1 VTKLLIYRGD
11 ALHGEYELK
20 GQTVHIGRSPQ
31 NDIVLEDPSK
41 GVSRQHAELRAEG
54 AHYMLVDLESQNGI
68 WVHGSRVPSVRLDP
82 GVTAALG
89 PFRLTTVEA
98 ADSPAPAPG
107 EFVTEPTE
115 YSRPEEARPAPQ
127 AVDGPGVLLDGAAT
141 PPAGVTATPQAVPVV
156 HAASAATSQEA
167 TEKSRAAA
175 DARKPGG
182 GASKS
187 LAPVLVA
194 AAAVVLLIGASGFGA
209 YAWLHKRAARPVWDR
224 DVATALVS
232 SGKCDEAMREQI
244 GPALNANPNDAE
256 ALALKAQCAP
266 PPSPPTPPSEPAPPT
281 PPAEKTVAEKLDAV
295 EAAIAAKD
303 CQTALDAANAI
314 LAATPD
320 DARAKDLAAR
330 ADACLKPA
338 EATPA
343 APSAPAAVVRISPS
357 QGGLDVLPGETQRE
371 YTKRVAAMRKR
382 FEDAAALLQ
391 GQHYQQAAKEF
402 DAIAAVVPSGYL
414 DLAQKRADTKAG
426 MKDEASRVYA
436 SGRQAEQQGDLTG
449 ALQRYQR
456 AHDADP
462 SIDVTADVARV
473 NSQKLTLGQ
482 QACKLGDAN
491 YALGQNAEATAQYQR
506 VLEFL
511 PDTEACYARAKT
523 RIKR

>member
-11 ALHGEYELK
+11 ALHGEYDLK

-54 AHYMLVDLESQNGI
+54 PHYMLVDLESQNGI

-98 ADSPAPAPG
+98 ADAPAPAPG
-107 EFVTEPTE
+107 EFVMEPTE
-115 YSRPEEARPAPQ
+115 YSRPEARTIPE
-127 AVDGPGVLLDGAAT
+127 AVDGPGAVLDVPVT
-141 PPAGVTATPQAVPVV
+141 PAAGVPVTPQAVPVV
-156 HAASAATSQEA
+156 PAGPPATSQEP
-167 TEKSRAAA
+167 TEKSQAAV
-175 DARKPGG
+175 DARQPAGG
-182 GASKS
+182 PRKS
-187 LAPVLVA
+187 LAAIVVA

-224 DVATALVS
+224 DVAAALVG

-266 PPSPPTPPSEPAPPT
+266 TPPPAPPT
-281 PPAEKTVAEKLDAV
+281 APAPPAAPPEKTVAEKLDDA
-295 EAAIAAKD
+295 EASIAAKD
-303 CQTALDAANAI
+303 CQAALDAVNAI
-314 LAATPD
+314 LTDTPD
-320 DARAKDLAAR
+320 DARAKDLAAK
-330 ADACLKPA
+330 AAACLKPA
-338 EATPA
+338 DATPA
-343 APSAPAAVVRISPS
+343 APAAPAAVVKISPS

-382 FEDAAALLQ
+382 FEDAVALLQ
-391 GQHYQQAAKEF
+391 GQHYQQASKEF
-402 DAIAAVVPSGYL
+402 EAIAAIVPSGYL
-414 DLAQKRADTKAG
+414 DLAQKRADIKAG
-426 MKDEASRVYA
+426 IKDEARAVYA
-436 SGRQAEQQGDLTG
+436 SGRQAEQQGDLNG

-473 NSQKLTLGQ
+473 NGQKLTLGQ

-491 YALGQNAEATAQYQR
+491 YALGQNADATAQYQR
-506 VLEFL
+506 VLELL
-511 PDTEACYARAKT
+511 PESDACYGRAKS